1 MHRKIQ
7 PKQKKNFPVFRL
19 FKRQQMWVLTVPGW
33 GIFITLVASL
43 ISFSF
48 INIHPFLA
56 VTSPV
61 KADILVVEGWI
72 PDYALVQA
80 LAEFKKNSYRQLI
93 TTGIPLEKGFYLAE
107 YKTYAEM
114 AAATLKKLGLE
125 PEKIVVVPSQEVTK
139 DRTYASA
146 IALQQWLENA
156 NFKIEA
162 VNLFTYATHARRSW
176 LIFQQALAPKIQVG
190 VIASSPQNYDPNK
203 WWMYSTGVRS
213 VINEVVAYVYAFIFS
228 WKA

>member
-7 PKQKKNFPVFRL
+7 PRQKKFPVFRL
-19 FKRQQMWVLTVPGW
+19 FKRQQMWMLTVPGW
-33 GIFITLVASL
+33 GIFMTLVASL
-43 ISFSF
+43 IGFTF
-48 INIHPFLA
+48 VNIHPFLA

-80 LAEFKKNSYRQLI
+80 LAEFKKNSYRLLI
-93 TTGIPLEKGFYLAE
+93 ITGTPLERGFYLAE
-107 YKTYAEM
+107 YKNYAAL
-114 AAATLKKLGLE
+114 AAATLQKLGLE
-125 PEKIVVVPSQEVTK
+125 PEKIIVVSSQEVTK

-146 IALQQWLENA
+146 IALQQWLVNA
-156 NFKIEA
+156 DLKLEA
-162 VNLFTYATHARRSW
+162 INIFTHATHARRSW
-176 LIFQQALAPKIQVG
+176 LIFQQALVPKIKVG
-190 VIASSPQNYDPNK
+190 VIASSPQNYEPSK

-213 VINEVVAYVYAFIFS
+213 VINEVVAYIYALVVS